1 MIIDIKEDSIK
12 ITTDEEKE
20 QVYIKNK
27 EEVIK
32 EQGSS
37 DLTEENNSEEQ
48 KENLIGKLV
57 EGILPFIFCSVVALG
72 SLFFLNDTVLP
83 KFLEDINKTD
93 YLESREDLS
102 SSVEEFKNYTNY
114 LESHKDNLENMTPF
128 EKAVIYPVFLENFE
142 NIKSYKEMTTL
153 EKNILYFYNLFIIF
167 LALSFIVSIF
177 IISFSYAVKEIERA
191 IKWATYEVKRKKEG
205 L

>member
-1 MIIDIKEDSIK
+1 MIINIKEDSIK
-12 ITTDEEKE
+12 VITDEGREK
-20 QVYIKNK
+20 VYIKNE
-27 EEVIK
+27 EEVIE
-32 EQGSS
+32 EQESL

-57 EGILPFIFCSVVALG
+57 ERILPFLFCSALALG
-72 SLFFLNDTVLP
+72 SLFFLNNTALP

-93 YLESREDLS
+93 YLESREDLL
-102 SSVEEFKNYTNY
+102 SSVEEFKNSTNY
-114 LESHKDNLENMTPF
+114 LESRKDSLENMTLF
-128 EKAVIYPVFLENFE
+128 QKAVVGNLENHFE
-142 NIKSYKEMTTL
+142 SIKSYKEMTPL
-153 EKNILYFYNLFIIF
+153 EKNTIYFYNLFAIF

-177 IISFSYAVKEIERA
+177 IISFTHAMKEIERA